1 MKRQN
6 EHGFTMIEL
15 LIVLTIW
22 SVLLLI
28 VVRVPTKQIY
38 VQQEKAFLNT
48 FQMDVLYV
56 QSISMG
62 AGDKKIKIVFKEDR
76 YEIVK
81 GTNNSLIKKRPI
93 PKSFNMKMG
102 NFHQISFDQY
112 GRIPK
117 GGHFDIET
125 PYTKY
130 QVIFPLGK
138 GRCYI
143 IEV

>member
-1 MKRQN
+1 MKRPN

-62 AGDKKIKIVFKEDR
+62 AGDKNIKIVFKDDR

-81 GTNNSLIKKRPI
+81 GTNNSLIKKRSI
-93 PKSFNMKMG
+93 PESFKMKFG
-102 NFHQISFDQY
+102 TFHQVSFDQY

-117 GGHFDIET
+117 GGRFDIET
-125 PYTKY
+125 PYTNY